1 MQARVTDVCLKLNQR
16 SIVVLVMALL
26 HYFQSTAS
34 LPTAEETRDTVMQ
47 STNTA
52 ILREVQAK

>member
-1 MQARVTDVCLKLNQR
+1 VQVRVTDVCLKLNQR

-34 LPTAEETRDTVMQ
+34 LPTPKETRDTVTQ